1 MSIVQ
6 IGVLGIVGTLVAV
19 QFKSGKS
26 EYGIYIS
33 VGLSLI
39 IFFSIISRLN
49 IILDAIKQ
57 IGESINLN
65 STYAGMLIKMLGITY
80 VAEFSSGICKD
91 AGYSVIASQIEVFS
105 KLAILAM
112 GMPVIMALL
121 EVIGEFLS

>member
-49 IILDAIKQ
+49 MILDAIKQ

-65 STYAGMLIKMLGITY
+65 STYAGMLIKMLGIT
-80 VAEFSSGICKD
+80 
-91 AGYSVIASQIEVFS
+91 
-105 KLAILAM
+105 
-112 GMPVIMALL
+112 
-121 EVIGEFLS
+121 